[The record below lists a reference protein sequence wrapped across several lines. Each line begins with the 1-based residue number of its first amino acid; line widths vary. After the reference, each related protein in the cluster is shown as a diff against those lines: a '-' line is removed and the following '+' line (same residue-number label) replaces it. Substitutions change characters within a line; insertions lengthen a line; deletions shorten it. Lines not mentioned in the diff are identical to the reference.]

1 MPVDEKAKQ
10 AAIERIKSEDVEF
23 VHLLFTDVLGYLK
36 TIAVTSSEIEH
47 AFDEGMGFDGSS
59 VQGFARLEESDMIA
73 FPDPT
78 TLKIRQSPSD
88 KTNVASMFC
97 NIETP
102 DGAPFEGDPREVLKR
117 VLKKATNMGYTAYMG
132 PECEY
137 FYLKDT
143 GSKPVGLDTL
153 GYFDQSMID
162 LGSQIRSDTVS
173 RLQDYGIEVE
183 YSHHEAA
190 PSQHEID
197 LRYKEALLMADQVIA
212 YRTIVKETAAIAGA
226 HATFMPKP
234 LNGVN
239 GSGMHVHQ
247 SLFTEASDSSKA
259 RNAFYDPQGKFQLS
273 DVARSY
279 IAGLLRHAPA
289 FSLVTNQWV
298 NSYKRLIA
306 GYEAPVYLIWAHLN
320 RSALVRVPLY
330 KPGKEAATRIELRS
344 PDPACNPY
352 LAFAAMIAAGLDG
365 VEKGLEAPEDTEF
378 DVFELSEEEIEA
390 KGIKLL
396 PGDLHEAIKT
406 FEESELMREVMGEQ
420 VFKYLLANKR
430 AEWEAYRT
438 RVSTWEIETLV
449 ANV

>member
-1 MPVDEKAKQ
+1 MPFDEKAQQ
-10 AAIERIKSEDVEF
+10 AAIETIKSANVEF

-36 TIAVTSSEIEH
+36 TISVTSSEIEH
-47 AFDEGMGFDGSS
+47 AFTEGMGFDGSS
-59 VQGFARLEESDMIA
+59 VQGFTRLEESDMIA
-73 FPDPT
+73 FPDPS

-88 KTNVASMFC
+88 GTNVASMFC

-102 DGAPFEGDPREVLKR
+102 DGVPFEGDPREVLKR
-117 VLKKATNMGYTAYMG
+117 VLKKAADMGYTAYMG

-137 FYLKDT
+137 FYLEDA
-143 GSKPVGLDTL
+143 GSVPKGLDTL
-153 GYFDQSMID
+153 SYFDQSMID
-162 LGSQIRSDTVS
+162 LGSQLRSDTVS

-197 LRYKEALLMADQVIA
+197 LRYKEALMMADQVIA
-212 YRTIVKETAAIAGA
+212 YRTIVKETAVLGGV

-247 SLFTEASDSSKA
+247 SLFTKKG
-259 RNAFYDPQGKFQLS
+259 NAFYDPQAKFQLS
-273 DVARSY
+273 SVALSY
-279 IAGLLRHAPA
+279 IAGLLKHAPA

-298 NSYKRLIA
+298 NSYKRLVA

-344 PDPACNPY
+344 PDPSCNPY

-365 VEKGLEAPEDTEF
+365 IESGLEPPADTEF
-378 DVFELSEEEIEA
+378 DVFELTAKEIEA
-390 KGIKLL
+390 KGIELL
-396 PGDLHEAIKT
+396 PGDLNEAIKA
-406 FEESELMREVMGEQ
+406 FEESKLMREVMGEQ

-438 RVSTWEIETLV
+438 RVSTWEVESLV

>member
-1 MPVDEKAKQ
+1 MPFDEKAKQ
-10 AAIERIKSEDVEF
+10 AAIEKVKAKDVEF
-23 VHLLFTDVLGYLK
+23 IHLLFTDVLGYLK
-36 TIAVTSSEIEH
+36 TISVTSSELEH
-47 AFDEGMGFDGSS
+47 AMDEGMGFDGSS
-59 VQGFARLEESDMIA
+59 VQGFTRLEESDMIA
-73 FPDPT
+73 FPDPS

-88 KTNVASMFC
+88 GTNVASMFC

-102 DGAPFEGDPREVLKR
+102 DGEPFEGDPREVLKR
-117 VLKKATNMGYTAYMG
+117 VLKKAADMGYTAYMG

-137 FYLKDT
+137 FYLKDAGNNPT
-143 GSKPVGLDTL
+143 GLDTL

-162 LGSQIRSDTVS
+162 LGSQIRSDTVL
-173 RLQDYGIEVE
+173 RLRNYDIEVE

-197 LRYKEALLMADQVIA
+197 LRYKDALTMADQVIS
-212 YRTIVKETAAIAGA
+212 YRTIVKETAALSGV

-247 SLFTEASDSSKA
+247 SLFTQAG
-259 RNAFYDPQGKFQLS
+259 NAFYDAGAKFQLS
-273 DVARSY
+273 AIARSY

-298 NSYKRLIA
+298 NSYKRLVA
-306 GYEAPVYLIWAHLN
+306 GFEAPVYLIWAHLN

-365 VEKGLEAPEDTEF
+365 IERGLEPPEDTEY

-390 KGIKLL
+390 EGIELL
-396 PGDLHEAIKT
+396 PGDLNEAIKA
-406 FEESELMREVMGEQ
+406 FEESALMREVMGEQ

-430 AEWEAYRT
+430 AEWDAYRT
-438 RVSTWEIETLV
+438 RVSTWEIESLV